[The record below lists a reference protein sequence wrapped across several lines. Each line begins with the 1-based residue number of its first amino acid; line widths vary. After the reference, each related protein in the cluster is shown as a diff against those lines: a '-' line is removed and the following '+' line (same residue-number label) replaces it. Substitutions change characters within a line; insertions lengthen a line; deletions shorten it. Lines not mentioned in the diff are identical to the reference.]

1 MGRFEN
7 DLKSGG
13 IMDNKE
19 EIAKEMEDEVVSM
32 MLLNL
37 LRFSELINSRQ
48 YRQLLGEMLTMS
60 AGLTIF
66 IAGKEN
72 QHEKVAEYIAS
83 GIKQYVETARSM
95 LSQVDKDTL
104 WN

>member
-48 YRQLLGEMLTMS
+48 YRQLLGEMLAMS

-83 GIKQYVETARSM
+83 GVKQYVDTAKSM
-95 LSQVDKDTL
+95 LAEVDKDTL